1 MARGILAVIKPIGL
15 MVWWISSALVRL
27 VSLLYIF
34 FLYHVPCTGCRSCGS
49 LSCVRHGHRHDS
61 LSSELHSM
69 HVKYLCNSFLHG
81 WGHVKFLGWCI
92 GNSFS
97 WSKPSYNNILNLWK
111 WLFSYVFLNRRP
123 HIVTQLSM
131 YKTASIYHFILNSFY
146 IFS

>member
-1 MARGILAVIKPIGL
+1 MARGILAVIKPVGL

-34 FLYHVPCTGCRSCGS
+34 FLYYVPCTGCRSCGS

-69 HVKYLCNSFLHG
+69 HVKYLCNSFLPG

-97 WSKPSYNNILNLWK
+97 WLKPAYNIYTELMK
-111 WLFSYVFLNRRP
+111 VIVFLCFSE
-123 HIVTQLSM
+123 Q
-131 YKTASIYHFILNSFY
+131 KTSYSNPIINV
-146 IFS
+146 